1 MARGGGG
8 RSDDEDEERGGAG
21 GKQLA
26 RSSRDE
32 QAKDEVGGGAGS
44 RAHDAERRTAR
55 WLSFAKPKLIL
66 GFEHLS
72 PAYVP
77 SMGSRKNGV
86 SVCFDKI
93 TCWRP
98 PRQLLADLDAGGF
111 EVSVQLSLSLFH
123 LSSGTFFG
131 STWMGESHLLGGDG
145 RDKLPEL
152 IDFDYPE
159 VVYFVSRITDPSC
172 VAVVEI
178 VASKEGVKAPPK
190 PSTATRSPPR
200 HHYHHWK
207 AWTVRD
213 LVLDA
218 GPARGRAACPAGV
231 ARGSR
236 PAPPG
241 HPGDPRGTHR
251 AAQWSRQARSVG
263 GSLE

>member
-159 VVYFVSRITDPSC
+159 VVYIVSRITDPSC

-178 VASKEGVKAPPK
+178 VASKEDVRKDMVVAQYGCGWTMLNIFGNVHLPDI
-190 PSTATRSPPR
+190 SEG
-200 HHYHHWK
+200 HENVNV
-207 AWTVRD
+207 TVRFLLSLAASLPH
-213 LVLDA
+213 LVA
-218 GPARGRAACPAGV
+218 K
-231 ARGSR
+231 
-236 PAPPG
+236 
-241 HPGDPRGTHR
+241 
-251 AAQWSRQARSVG
+251 
-263 GSLE
+263 